1 MHKLTAQMNQY
12 AKVLSSISKQLND
25 KLKCNT
31 IISLNIRLIK
41 YLDKCNYT
49 NILNFEANLNT
60 ADYASNSYLPY
71 F

>member
-1 MHKLTAQMNQY
+1 MNQY
-12 AKVLSSISKQLND
+12 DAKVLSSISKQLNY

-49 NILNFEANLNT
+49 NILNFEANLST
-60 ADYASNSYLPY
+60 ADYASHSYLPY